1 MVKNIIRNYIFTIS
15 GTSMKSQKKTKSKN
29 GSSRL
34 TMIIIPQSV
43 DHPLRFSVSKTTLR
57 IAALIAVLF
66 VVASAGVAALY
77 GVKQADFNKL
87 EAIKEESQ
95 RKDQTIELM
104 DQQIKAI
111 EQQQERLL
119 SKQADIK
126 KMMGVQDDV
135 PVTTE
140 SSQGGKGGGGP
151 IRESLVTGDAYI
163 LAQQIKNQLDLQ
175 EKELDDL
182 LAKVNND
189 KAYFRALPN
198 QWPTAGEIS
207 SPYGWRKSPFG
218 GRSESFHDGIDIA
231 NDVGTK
237 VVAAADGQVVFAGW
251 KPVYG
256 RTILI
261 DHGYGFTTKYSH
273 NSALLVE
280 EGDKVKKGQVI
291 AHMGSTGRSTGPH
304 LHFTIFKWEQTLDPL
319 IYLPDP
325 LGE

>member
-1 MVKNIIRNYIFTIS
+1 
-15 GTSMKSQKKTKSKN
+15 MKSQKKTKSTN

-34 TMIIIPQSV
+34 TMIIIPQSQEKTI
-43 DHPLRFSVSKTTLR
+43 RFSVSKTTLR
-57 IAALIAVLF
+57 VAALLVVLF
-66 VVASAGVAALY
+66 VVVSAGIAAVY
-77 GVKQADFNKL
+77 GAKQADYNKL
-87 EAIKEESQ
+87 EAIKEDSL
-95 RKDQTIELM
+95 RKDQTIELL

-126 KMMGVQDDV
+126 KMMGVQEDV

-140 SSQGGKGGGGP
+140 SSGGGKGGSGP
-151 IRESLVTGDAYI
+151 TRDALVTGEDSY
-163 LAQQIKNQLDLQ
+163 LMAQQIKNQLDLQ
-175 EKELDDL
+175 EKELDEL

-189 KAYFRALPN
+189 KAYFRSLPN
-198 QWPTAGEIS
+198 QWPTSGEIS
-207 SPYGWRKSPFG
+207 SYYGWRKSPFG

-231 NDVGTK
+231 NDSGTK
-237 VVAAADGQVVFAGW
+237 VCAAADGQVVFAGW
-251 KPVYG
+251 QPVYG

-261 DHGYGFTTKYSH
+261 EHGHGFTTKYAH

-280 EGDKVKKGQVI
+280 EGDRVKKGQVI
-291 AHMGSTGRSTGPH
+291 ARMGTSGRSTGPH
-304 LHFTIFKWEQTLDPL
+304 LHFSIMKWDQTLDPL

>member
-1 MVKNIIRNYIFTIS
+1 
-15 GTSMKSQKKTKSKN
+15 MKSQKKTKSTN

-34 TMIIIPQSV
+34 TMIIIPQSQEKTI
-43 DHPLRFSVSKTTLR
+43 RFSVSKTTLR
-57 IAALIAVLF
+57 VAALLVVLF
-66 VVASAGVAALY
+66 VVVSAGIAALY
-77 GVKQADFNKL
+77 GTKQADYNKL
-87 EAIKEESQ
+87 EAIKEDSL
-95 RKDQTIELM
+95 RKDQTIELL

-126 KMMGVQDDV
+126 KMMGVQEDV

-140 SSQGGKGGGGP
+140 SSGGGKGGSGP
-151 IRESLVTGDAYI
+151 TRDALVTGEDSY
-163 LAQQIKNQLDLQ
+163 LMAQQIKNQLDLQ
-175 EKELDDL
+175 EKELDEL

-189 KAYFRALPN
+189 KAYFRSLPN
-198 QWPTAGEIS
+198 QWPTSGEIS
-207 SPYGWRKSPFG
+207 SYYGWRKSPFG

-231 NDVGTK
+231 NDSGTE
-237 VVAAADGQVVFAGW
+237 VCAAADGQVVFAGW
-251 KPVYG
+251 QPVYG

-261 DHGYGFTTKYSH
+261 EHGHGFTTKYAH

-280 EGDKVKKGQVI
+280 EGDRVKKGQVI
-291 AHMGSTGRSTGPH
+291 ARMGTSGRSTGPH
-304 LHFTIFKWEQTLDPL
+304 LHFSIMKWDQTLDPL

>member
-1 MVKNIIRNYIFTIS
+1 
-15 GTSMKSQKKTKSKN
+15 MKSQKKTKSTN

-34 TMIIIPQSV
+34 TMIIIPQSQET
-43 DHPLRFSVSKTTLR
+43 PLRFSVSKTTLR
-57 IAALIAVLF
+57 VAALLVLLF
-66 VVASAGVAALY
+66 VVVSAGIAALY
-77 GVKQADFNKL
+77 GAKQADYNKL
-87 EAIKEESQ
+87 EAIKEDSL
-95 RKDQTIELM
+95 RKDQTIELL

-126 KMMGVQDDV
+126 KMMGVQEDV

-140 SSQGGKGGGGP
+140 SSGGGKGGSGP
-151 IRESLVTGDAYI
+151 TRDALVTGEDSY
-163 LAQQIKNQLDLQ
+163 LMAQQIKNQLDLQ
-175 EKELDDL
+175 EKELDEL

-189 KAYFRALPN
+189 KAYFRSLPN
-198 QWPTAGEIS
+198 QWPTSGEIS
-207 SPYGWRKSPFG
+207 SYYGWRKSPFG

-231 NDVGTK
+231 NDSGTK
-237 VVAAADGQVVFAGW
+237 VCAAADGQVVFAGW
-251 KPVYG
+251 QPVYG

-261 DHGYGFTTKYSH
+261 EHGHGFTTKYAH

-280 EGDKVKKGQVI
+280 EGDRVKKGQVI
-291 AHMGSTGRSTGPH
+291 ARMGTTGRSTGPH
-304 LHFTIFKWEQTLDPL
+304 LHFSIMKWDQTLDPL

>member
-1 MVKNIIRNYIFTIS
+1 
-15 GTSMKSQKKTKSKN
+15 MKSQKKTKSTN

-34 TMIIIPQSV
+34 TMIIIPQSQET
-43 DHPLRFSVSKTTLR
+43 PLRFSVSNTTLR
-57 IAALIAVLF
+57 VAALLVVLF
-66 VVASAGVAALY
+66 VVVSAGIAALY
-77 GVKQADFNKL
+77 GTKQADYNKL
-87 EAIKEESQ
+87 EAIKEDSL
-95 RKDQTIELM
+95 RKDQTIELL

-126 KMMGVQDDV
+126 KMMGVQEDV

-140 SSQGGKGGGGP
+140 SSGGGKGGSGP
-151 IRESLVTGDAYI
+151 TRDALVTGEDSY
-163 LAQQIKNQLDLQ
+163 LMAQQIKNQLDLQ
-175 EKELDDL
+175 EKELDEL

-189 KAYFRALPN
+189 KAYFRSLPN
-198 QWPTAGEIS
+198 QWPTSGEIS
-207 SPYGWRKSPFG
+207 TYNGWRKSPFG

-231 NDVGTK
+231 NDSGTK
-237 VVAAADGQVVFAGW
+237 VCAAADGQVVFAGW
-251 KPVYG
+251 QPVYG

-261 DHGYGFTTKYSH
+261 EHGHGFATKYAH

-280 EGDKVKKGQVI
+280 EGDRVKKGQVI
-291 AHMGSTGRSTGPH
+291 ARMGTSGRSTGPH
-304 LHFTIFKWEQTLDPL
+304 LHFSIMKWDQTLDPL

>member
-1 MVKNIIRNYIFTIS
+1 
-15 GTSMKSQKKTKSKN
+15 MKSQKKTKSTN

-34 TMIIIPQSV
+34 TMIIIPQSQEKTI
-43 DHPLRFSVSKTTLR
+43 RFSVSKTTLR
-57 IAALIAVLF
+57 VAALLVVLF
-66 VVASAGVAALY
+66 VVVSAGIAAVY
-77 GVKQADFNKL
+77 GAKQADYNKL
-87 EAIKEESQ
+87 EAIKEDSL
-95 RKDQTIELM
+95 RKDQTIELL

-126 KMMGVQDDV
+126 KMMGVQEDV

-140 SSQGGKGGGGP
+140 SSGGGKGGSGP
-151 IRESLVTGDAYI
+151 TRDALVTGEDSY
-163 LAQQIKNQLDLQ
+163 LMAQQIKNQLDLQ
-175 EKELDDL
+175 EKELDEL

-189 KAYFRALPN
+189 KAYFRSLPN
-198 QWPTAGEIS
+198 QWPTSGEIS
-207 SPYGWRKSPFG
+207 SYYGWRKSPFG

-231 NDVGTK
+231 NDSGTK
-237 VVAAADGQVVFAGW
+237 VCAAADGQVVFAGW
-251 KPVYG
+251 QPVYG

-261 DHGYGFTTKYSH
+261 EHGHGFTTKYAH

-280 EGDKVKKGQVI
+280 EGDRVKKGQVI
-291 AHMGSTGRSTGPH
+291 ARMGTTGRSTGPH
-304 LHFTIFKWEQTLDPL
+304 LHFSIMKWDQTLDPL

>member
-1 MVKNIIRNYIFTIS
+1 
-15 GTSMKSQKKTKSKN
+15 MKSQKKTKSTN

-34 TMIIIPQSV
+34 TMIIIPQSQEKTI
-43 DHPLRFSVSKTTLR
+43 RFSVSKTTLR
-57 IAALIAVLF
+57 VAALLVVLF
-66 VVASAGVAALY
+66 VVVSAGIAALY
-77 GVKQADFNKL
+77 GTKQADYNKL
-87 EAIKEESQ
+87 EAIKEDSL
-95 RKDQTIELM
+95 RKDQTIELL

-126 KMMGVQDDV
+126 KMMGVQEDV

-140 SSQGGKGGGGP
+140 SSGGGKGGSGP
-151 IRESLVTGDAYI
+151 TRDALVTGEDSY
-163 LAQQIKNQLDLQ
+163 LMAQQIKNQLDLQ
-175 EKELDDL
+175 EKELDEL

-189 KAYFRALPN
+189 KAYFRSLPN
-198 QWPTAGEIS
+198 QWPTSGEIS
-207 SPYGWRKSPFG
+207 SYYGWRKSPFG

-231 NDVGTK
+231 NDSGTE
-237 VVAAADGQVVFAGW
+237 VCAAADGQVVFAGW
-251 KPVYG
+251 QPVYG

-261 DHGYGFTTKYSH
+261 EHGHGFTTKYAH

-280 EGDKVKKGQVI
+280 EGDRVKKGQVI
-291 AHMGSTGRSTGPH
+291 ARMGTTGRSTGPH
-304 LHFTIFKWEQTLDPL
+304 LHFSIMKWDQTLDPL

>member
-1 MVKNIIRNYIFTIS
+1 
-15 GTSMKSQKKTKSKN
+15 MKSQKKTKSTN

-34 TMIIIPQSV
+34 TMIIIPQSQET
-43 DHPLRFSVSKTTLR
+43 PLRFSVSKTTLR
-57 IAALIAVLF
+57 VAALLVVLF
-66 VVASAGVAALY
+66 VVVSAGIAALY
-77 GVKQADFNKL
+77 GTKQADYNKL
-87 EAIKEESQ
+87 EAIKEDSL
-95 RKDQTIELM
+95 RKDQTIELL

-126 KMMGVQDDV
+126 KMMGVQEDV

-140 SSQGGKGGGGP
+140 SSGGGKGGSGP
-151 IRESLVTGDAYI
+151 TRDALVTGEDSY
-163 LAQQIKNQLDLQ
+163 LMAQQIKNQLDLQ
-175 EKELDDL
+175 EKELDEL

-189 KAYFRALPN
+189 KAYFRSLPN
-198 QWPTAGEIS
+198 QWPTSGEIS
-207 SPYGWRKSPFG
+207 SYYGWRKSPFG

-231 NDVGTK
+231 NDSGTK
-237 VVAAADGQVVFAGW
+237 VCAAADGQVVFAGW
-251 KPVYG
+251 QPVYG

-261 DHGYGFTTKYSH
+261 EHGHGFTTKYAH

-280 EGDKVKKGQVI
+280 EGDRVKKGQVI
-291 AHMGSTGRSTGPH
+291 ARMGTSGRSTGPH
-304 LHFTIFKWEQTLDPL
+304 LHFSIMKWDQTLDPL

>member
-1 MVKNIIRNYIFTIS
+1 
-15 GTSMKSQKKTKSKN
+15 MKSQKKTKSTN

-34 TMIIIPQSV
+34 TMIIIPQSQET
-43 DHPLRFSVSKTTLR
+43 PLRFSVSKTTLR
-57 IAALIAVLF
+57 VAALLVLLF
-66 VVASAGVAALY
+66 VVVSAGIAALY
-77 GVKQADFNKL
+77 GTKQADYNKL
-87 EAIKEESQ
+87 EAIKEDSL
-95 RKDQTIELM
+95 RKDQTIELL

-126 KMMGVQDDV
+126 KMMGVQEDV

-140 SSQGGKGGGGP
+140 SSGGGKGGSGP
-151 IRESLVTGDAYI
+151 TRDALVTGEDSY
-163 LAQQIKNQLDLQ
+163 LMAQQIKNQLDLQ
-175 EKELDDL
+175 EKELDEL

-189 KAYFRALPN
+189 KAYFRSLPN
-198 QWPTAGEIS
+198 QWPTSGEIS
-207 SPYGWRKSPFG
+207 SYYGWRKSPFG

-231 NDVGTK
+231 NDSGTE
-237 VVAAADGQVVFAGW
+237 VCAAADGQVVFAGW
-251 KPVYG
+251 QPVYG

-261 DHGYGFTTKYSH
+261 EHGHGFTTKYAH

-280 EGDKVKKGQVI
+280 EGDRVKKGQVI
-291 AHMGSTGRSTGPH
+291 ARMGTTGRSTGPH
-304 LHFTIFKWEQTLDPL
+304 LHFSIMKWDQTLDPL

>member
-1 MVKNIIRNYIFTIS
+1 
-15 GTSMKSQKKTKSKN
+15 MKSQKKTKSTN

-34 TMIIIPQSV
+34 TMIIIPQSQEKTI
-43 DHPLRFSVSKTTLR
+43 RFSVSKTTLR
-57 IAALIAVLF
+57 VAALLVVLF
-66 VVASAGVAALY
+66 VVVSAGIAALY
-77 GVKQADFNKL
+77 GTKQADYNKL
-87 EAIKEESQ
+87 EAIKEDSL
-95 RKDQTIELM
+95 RKDQTIELL

-126 KMMGVQDDV
+126 KMMGVQEDV

-140 SSQGGKGGGGP
+140 SSGGGKGGSGP
-151 IRESLVTGDAYI
+151 TRDALVTGEDSY
-163 LAQQIKNQLDLQ
+163 LMAQQIKNQLDLQ
-175 EKELDDL
+175 EKELDEL

-189 KAYFRALPN
+189 KAYFRSLPN
-198 QWPTAGEIS
+198 QWPTSGEIS
-207 SPYGWRKSPFG
+207 SYYGWRKSPFG

-231 NDVGTK
+231 NDSGTK
-237 VVAAADGQVVFAGW
+237 VCAAADGQVVFAGW
-251 KPVYG
+251 QPVYG

-261 DHGYGFTTKYSH
+261 EHGHGFTTKYAH

-280 EGDKVKKGQVI
+280 EGDRVKKGQVI
-291 AHMGSTGRSTGPH
+291 ARMGTSGRSTGPH
-304 LHFTIFKWEQTLDPL
+304 LHFSIMKWDQTLDPL

>member
-1 MVKNIIRNYIFTIS
+1 
-15 GTSMKSQKKTKSKN
+15 MKSQKKTKSTN

-34 TMIIIPQSV
+34 TMIIIPQSQET
-43 DHPLRFSVSKTTLR
+43 PLRFSVSKTTLR
-57 IAALIAVLF
+57 VAALLVLLF
-66 VVASAGVAALY
+66 VVVSAGIAAVY
-77 GVKQADFNKL
+77 GAKQADYNKL
-87 EAIKEESQ
+87 EAIKEDSL
-95 RKDQTIELM
+95 RKDQTIELL

-126 KMMGVQDDV
+126 KMMGVQEDV

-140 SSQGGKGGGGP
+140 SSGGGKGGSGP
-151 IRESLVTGDAYI
+151 TRDALVTGEDSY
-163 LAQQIKNQLDLQ
+163 LMAQQIKNQLDLQ
-175 EKELDDL
+175 EKELDEL

-189 KAYFRALPN
+189 KAYFRSLPN
-198 QWPTAGEIS
+198 QWPTSGEIS
-207 SPYGWRKSPFG
+207 SYYGWRKSPFG

-231 NDVGTK
+231 NDSGTK
-237 VVAAADGQVVFAGW
+237 VCAAADGQVVFAGW
-251 KPVYG
+251 QPVYG

-261 DHGYGFTTKYSH
+261 EHGHGFTTKYAH

-280 EGDKVKKGQVI
+280 EGDRVKKGQVI
-291 AHMGSTGRSTGPH
+291 ARMGTTGRSTGPH
-304 LHFTIFKWEQTLDPL
+304 LHFSIMKWDQTLDPL

>member
-1 MVKNIIRNYIFTIS
+1 
-15 GTSMKSQKKTKSKN
+15 MKSQKKTKSTN

-34 TMIIIPQSV
+34 TMIIIPQSQET
-43 DHPLRFSVSKTTLR
+43 PLRFSVSKTTLR
-57 IAALIAVLF
+57 VAALLVVLF
-66 VVASAGVAALY
+66 VVVSAGIAALY
-77 GVKQADFNKL
+77 GTKQADYNKL
-87 EAIKEESQ
+87 EAIKEDSL
-95 RKDQTIELM
+95 RKDQTIELL

-126 KMMGVQDDV
+126 KMMGVQEDV

-140 SSQGGKGGGGP
+140 SSGGGKGGSGP
-151 IRESLVTGDAYI
+151 TRDALVTGEDSY
-163 LAQQIKNQLDLQ
+163 LMAQQIKNQLDLQ
-175 EKELDDL
+175 EKELDEL

-189 KAYFRALPN
+189 KAYFRSLPN
-198 QWPTAGEIS
+198 QWPTSGEIS
-207 SPYGWRKSPFG
+207 SYYGWRKSPFG

-231 NDVGTK
+231 NDSGTE
-237 VVAAADGQVVFAGW
+237 VCAAADGQVVFAGW
-251 KPVYG
+251 QPVYG

-261 DHGYGFTTKYSH
+261 EHGHGFATKYAH

-280 EGDKVKKGQVI
+280 EGDRVKKGQVI
-291 AHMGSTGRSTGPH
+291 ARMGTTGRSTGPH
-304 LHFTIFKWEQTLDPL
+304 LHFSIMKWDQTLDPL

>member
-1 MVKNIIRNYIFTIS
+1 
-15 GTSMKSQKKTKSKN
+15 MKSQKKTKSTN

-34 TMIIIPQSV
+34 TMIIIPQSQET
-43 DHPLRFSVSKTTLR
+43 PLRFSVSKTTLR
-57 IAALIAVLF
+57 VAALLVVLF
-66 VVASAGVAALY
+66 VVVSAGIAALY
-77 GVKQADFNKL
+77 GTKQADYNKL
-87 EAIKEESQ
+87 EAIKEDSL
-95 RKDQTIELM
+95 RKDQTIELL

-126 KMMGVQDDV
+126 KMMGVQEDV

-140 SSQGGKGGGGP
+140 SSGGGKGGSGP
-151 IRESLVTGDAYI
+151 TRDALVTGEDSY
-163 LAQQIKNQLDLQ
+163 LMAQQIKNQLDLQ
-175 EKELDDL
+175 EKELDEL

-189 KAYFRALPN
+189 KAYFRSLPN
-198 QWPTAGEIS
+198 QWPTSGEIS
-207 SPYGWRKSPFG
+207 SYYGWRKSPFG

-231 NDVGTK
+231 NDSGTK
-237 VVAAADGQVVFAGW
+237 VCAAADGQVVFAGW
-251 KPVYG
+251 QPVYG

-261 DHGYGFTTKYSH
+261 EHGHGFATKYAH

-280 EGDKVKKGQVI
+280 EGDRVKKGQVI
-291 AHMGSTGRSTGPH
+291 ARMGTSGRSTGPH
-304 LHFTIFKWEQTLDPL
+304 LHFSIMKWDQTLDPL

>member
-1 MVKNIIRNYIFTIS
+1 
-15 GTSMKSQKKTKSKN
+15 MKSQKKTKSTN

-34 TMIIIPQSV
+34 TMIIIPQSQEK
-43 DHPLRFSVSKTTLR
+43 PLRFSVSKTTLR
-57 IAALIAVLF
+57 VAALLVLLF
-66 VVASAGVAALY
+66 VVVSAGIAAVY
-77 GVKQADFNKL
+77 GAKQADYNKL
-87 EAIKEESQ
+87 EAIKEDSL
-95 RKDQTIELM
+95 RKDQTIELL

-126 KMMGVQDDV
+126 KMMGVQEDV

-140 SSQGGKGGGGP
+140 SSGGGKGGSGP
-151 IRESLVTGDAYI
+151 TRDALVTGEDSY
-163 LAQQIKNQLDLQ
+163 LMAQQIKNQLDLQ
-175 EKELDDL
+175 EKELDEL

-189 KAYFRALPN
+189 KAYFRSLPN
-198 QWPTAGEIS
+198 QWPTSGEIS
-207 SPYGWRKSPFG
+207 SYYGWRKSPFG

-231 NDVGTK
+231 NDSGTE
-237 VVAAADGQVVFAGW
+237 VCAAADGQVVFAGW
-251 KPVYG
+251 QPVYG

-261 DHGYGFTTKYSH
+261 EHGHGFATKYAH

-280 EGDKVKKGQVI
+280 EGDRVKKGQVI
-291 AHMGSTGRSTGPH
+291 ARMGTSGRSTGPH
-304 LHFTIFKWEQTLDPL
+304 LHFSIMKWDQTLDPL

>member
-1 MVKNIIRNYIFTIS
+1 
-15 GTSMKSQKKTKSKN
+15 MKSQKKTKSTN

-34 TMIIIPQSV
+34 TMIIIPQSQEKTI
-43 DHPLRFSVSKTTLR
+43 RFSVSKTTLR
-57 IAALIAVLF
+57 VAALLVLLF
-66 VVASAGVAALY
+66 VVVSAGIAAVY
-77 GVKQADFNKL
+77 GAKQADYNKL
-87 EAIKEESQ
+87 EAIKEDSL
-95 RKDQTIELM
+95 RKDQTIELL

-126 KMMGVQDDV
+126 KMMGVQEDV

-140 SSQGGKGGGGP
+140 SSGGGKGGSGP
-151 IRESLVTGDAYI
+151 TRDALVTGEDSY
-163 LAQQIKNQLDLQ
+163 LMAQQIKNQLDLQ
-175 EKELDDL
+175 EKELDEL

-189 KAYFRALPN
+189 KAYFRSLPN
-198 QWPTAGEIS
+198 QWPTSGEIS
-207 SPYGWRKSPFG
+207 SYYGWRKSPFG

-231 NDVGTK
+231 NDSGTK
-237 VVAAADGQVVFAGW
+237 VCAAADGQVVFAGW
-251 KPVYG
+251 QPVYG

-261 DHGYGFTTKYSH
+261 EHGHGFATKYAH

-280 EGDKVKKGQVI
+280 EGDRVKKGQVI
-291 AHMGSTGRSTGPH
+291 ARMGTTGRSTGPH
-304 LHFTIFKWEQTLDPL
+304 LHFSIMKWDQTLDPL

>member
-1 MVKNIIRNYIFTIS
+1 
-15 GTSMKSQKKTKSKN
+15 MKSQKKTKSTN

-34 TMIIIPQSV
+34 TMIIIPQSQEKTI
-43 DHPLRFSVSKTTLR
+43 RFSVSKTTLR
-57 IAALIAVLF
+57 VAALLVVLF
-66 VVASAGVAALY
+66 VVVSAGIAALY
-77 GVKQADFNKL
+77 GTKQADYNKL
-87 EAIKEESQ
+87 EAIKEDSL
-95 RKDQTIELM
+95 RKDQTIELL

-126 KMMGVQDDV
+126 KMMGVQEDV

-140 SSQGGKGGGGP
+140 SSGGGKGGSGP
-151 IRESLVTGDAYI
+151 TRDALVTGEDSY
-163 LAQQIKNQLDLQ
+163 LMAQQIKNQLDLQ
-175 EKELDDL
+175 EKELDEL

-189 KAYFRALPN
+189 KAYFRSLPN
-198 QWPTAGEIS
+198 QWPTSGEIS
-207 SPYGWRKSPFG
+207 SYYGWRKSPFG

-231 NDVGTK
+231 NDSGTK
-237 VVAAADGQVVFAGW
+237 VCAAADGQVVFAGW
-251 KPVYG
+251 QPVYG

-261 DHGYGFTTKYSH
+261 EHGHGFATKYAH

-280 EGDKVKKGQVI
+280 EGDRVKKGQVI
-291 AHMGSTGRSTGPH
+291 ARMGTTGRSTGPH
-304 LHFTIFKWEQTLDPL
+304 LHFSIMKWDQTLDPL

>member
-1 MVKNIIRNYIFTIS
+1 
-15 GTSMKSQKKTKSKN
+15 MKSQKKTKSTN

-34 TMIIIPQSV
+34 TMIIIPQSQEKTI
-43 DHPLRFSVSKTTLR
+43 RFSVSKTTLR
-57 IAALIAVLF
+57 VAALLVLLF
-66 VVASAGVAALY
+66 VVVSAGIAAVY
-77 GVKQADFNKL
+77 GAKQADYNKL
-87 EAIKEESQ
+87 EAIKEDSL
-95 RKDQTIELM
+95 RKDQTIELL

-126 KMMGVQDDV
+126 KMMGVQEDV

-140 SSQGGKGGGGP
+140 SSGGGKGGSGP
-151 IRESLVTGDAYI
+151 TRDALVTGEDSY
-163 LAQQIKNQLDLQ
+163 LMAQQIKNQLDLQ
-175 EKELDDL
+175 EKELDEL

-189 KAYFRALPN
+189 KAYFRSLPN
-198 QWPTAGEIS
+198 QWPTSGEIS
-207 SPYGWRKSPFG
+207 SYYGWRKSPFG

-231 NDVGTK
+231 NDSGTK
-237 VVAAADGQVVFAGW
+237 VCAAADGQVVFAGW
-251 KPVYG
+251 QPVYG

-261 DHGYGFTTKYSH
+261 EHGHGFTTKYAH

-280 EGDKVKKGQVI
+280 EGDRVKKGQVI
-291 AHMGSTGRSTGPH
+291 ARMGTTGRSTGPH
-304 LHFTIFKWEQTLDPL
+304 LHFSIMKWDQTLDPL

>member
-1 MVKNIIRNYIFTIS
+1 
-15 GTSMKSQKKTKSKN
+15 MKSQKKTKSKS
-29 GSSRL
+29 GSPRL

-43 DHPLRFSVSKTTLR
+43 DRPLRFSVAKTTLR
-57 IAALIAVLF
+57 IAALLAVLF
-66 VVASAGVAALY
+66 VVVSVGLATLYSA
-77 GVKQADFNKL
+77 KQADFNKV

-140 SSQGGKGGGGP
+140 TSQGGKGGSGTD
-151 IRESLVTGDAYI
+151 REALVTGDTYI
-163 LAQQIKNQLDLQ
+163 LAQQMKNQLDLQ
-175 EKELDDL
+175 EKELDEL
-182 LAKVNND
+182 LARVNND
-189 KAYFRALPN
+189 TAYFRALPN

-207 SPYGWRKSPFG
+207 SSYGWRKSPFG

-231 NDVGTK
+231 NDSGTEIL
-237 VVAAADGQVVFAGW
+237 AAADGQVVFAGW
-251 KPVYG
+251 QPVYG

-261 DHGYGFTTKYSH
+261 DHGHGFTTKYSH

-280 EGDKVKKGQVI
+280 EGERVKKGQVI

-304 LHFTIFKWEQTLDPL
+304 LHFTILKWEQTLDPL
-319 IYLPDP
+319 IYLPSP

>member
-1 MVKNIIRNYIFTIS
+1 
-15 GTSMKSQKKTKSKN
+15 MKSQKKTKSTN

-34 TMIIIPQSV
+34 TMIIIPQSQEKTI
-43 DHPLRFSVSKTTLR
+43 RFSVSKTTLR
-57 IAALIAVLF
+57 VAALLVLLF
-66 VVASAGVAALY
+66 VVVSAGIAALY
-77 GVKQADFNKL
+77 GTKQADYNKL
-87 EAIKEESQ
+87 EAIKEDSL
-95 RKDQTIELM
+95 RKDQTIELL

-126 KMMGVQDDV
+126 KMMGVQEDV

-140 SSQGGKGGGGP
+140 SSGGGKGGSGP
-151 IRESLVTGDAYI
+151 TRDALVTGEDSY
-163 LAQQIKNQLDLQ
+163 LMAQQIKNQLDLQ
-175 EKELDDL
+175 EKELDEL

-189 KAYFRALPN
+189 KAYFRSLPN
-198 QWPTAGEIS
+198 QWPTSGEIS
-207 SPYGWRKSPFG
+207 SYYGWRKSPFG

-231 NDVGTK
+231 NDSGTE
-237 VVAAADGQVVFAGW
+237 VCAAADGQVVFAGW
-251 KPVYG
+251 QPVYG

-261 DHGYGFTTKYSH
+261 EHGHGFTTKYAH

-280 EGDKVKKGQVI
+280 EGDRVKKGQVI
-291 AHMGSTGRSTGPH
+291 ARMGTTGRSTGPH
-304 LHFTIFKWEQTLDPL
+304 LHFSIMKWDQTLDPL

>member
-1 MVKNIIRNYIFTIS
+1 
-15 GTSMKSQKKTKSKN
+15 MKSQKKTKSTN

-34 TMIIIPQSV
+34 TMIIIPQSQET
-43 DHPLRFSVSKTTLR
+43 PLRFSVSKTTLR
-57 IAALIAVLF
+57 VAALLVLLF
-66 VVASAGVAALY
+66 VVVSAGIAALY
-77 GVKQADFNKL
+77 GTKQADYNKL
-87 EAIKEESQ
+87 EAIKEDSL
-95 RKDQTIELM
+95 RKDQTIELL

-126 KMMGVQDDV
+126 KMMGVQEDV

-140 SSQGGKGGGGP
+140 SSGGGKGGSGP
-151 IRESLVTGDAYI
+151 TRDALVTGEDSY
-163 LAQQIKNQLDLQ
+163 LMAQQIKNQLDLQ
-175 EKELDDL
+175 EKELDEL

-189 KAYFRALPN
+189 KAYFRSLPN
-198 QWPTAGEIS
+198 QWPTSGEIS
-207 SPYGWRKSPFG
+207 SYYGWRKSPFG

-231 NDVGTK
+231 NDSGTK
-237 VVAAADGQVVFAGW
+237 VCAAADGQVVFAGW
-251 KPVYG
+251 QPVYG

-261 DHGYGFTTKYSH
+261 EHGHGFTTKYAH

-280 EGDKVKKGQVI
+280 EGDRVKKGQVI
-291 AHMGSTGRSTGPH
+291 ARMGTTGRSTGPH
-304 LHFTIFKWEQTLDPL
+304 LHFSIMKWDQTLDPL

>member
-1 MVKNIIRNYIFTIS
+1 
-15 GTSMKSQKKTKSKN
+15 MKSQKKTKSTN

-34 TMIIIPQSV
+34 TMIIIPQSQEKTI
-43 DHPLRFSVSKTTLR
+43 RFSVSKTTLR
-57 IAALIAVLF
+57 VAALLVLLF
-66 VVASAGVAALY
+66 VVVSAGIAAVY
-77 GVKQADFNKL
+77 GAKQADYNKL
-87 EAIKEESQ
+87 EAIKEDSL
-95 RKDQTIELM
+95 RKDQTIELL

-126 KMMGVQDDV
+126 KMMGVQEDV

-140 SSQGGKGGGGP
+140 SSGGGKGGSGP
-151 IRESLVTGDAYI
+151 TRDALVTGEDSY
-163 LAQQIKNQLDLQ
+163 LMAQQIKNQLDLQ
-175 EKELDDL
+175 EKELDEL

-189 KAYFRALPN
+189 KAYFRSLPN
-198 QWPTAGEIS
+198 QWPTSGEIS
-207 SPYGWRKSPFG
+207 SYYGWRKSPFG

-231 NDVGTK
+231 NDSGTE
-237 VVAAADGQVVFAGW
+237 VCAAADGQVVFAGW
-251 KPVYG
+251 QPVYG

-261 DHGYGFTTKYSH
+261 EHGHGFTTKYAH

-280 EGDKVKKGQVI
+280 EGDRVKKGQVI
-291 AHMGSTGRSTGPH
+291 ARMGTSGRSTGPH
-304 LHFTIFKWEQTLDPL
+304 LHFSIMKWDQTLDPL

>member
-1 MVKNIIRNYIFTIS
+1 
-15 GTSMKSQKKTKSKN
+15 MKSQKKTKSTN

-34 TMIIIPQSV
+34 TMIIIPQSQET
-43 DHPLRFSVSKTTLR
+43 PLRFSVSKTTLR
-57 IAALIAVLF
+57 VAALLVVLF
-66 VVASAGVAALY
+66 VVVSAGIAAVY
-77 GVKQADFNKL
+77 GAKQADYNKL
-87 EAIKEESQ
+87 EAIKEDSL
-95 RKDQTIELM
+95 RKDQTIELL

-126 KMMGVQDDV
+126 KMMGVQEDV

-140 SSQGGKGGGGP
+140 SSGGGKGGSGP
-151 IRESLVTGDAYI
+151 TRDALVTGEDSY
-163 LAQQIKNQLDLQ
+163 LMAQQIKNQLDLQ
-175 EKELDDL
+175 EKELDEL

-189 KAYFRALPN
+189 KAYFRSLPN
-198 QWPTAGEIS
+198 QWPTSGEIS
-207 SPYGWRKSPFG
+207 SYYGWRKSPFG

-231 NDVGTK
+231 NDSGTK
-237 VVAAADGQVVFAGW
+237 VCAAADGQVVFAGW
-251 KPVYG
+251 QPVYG

-261 DHGYGFTTKYSH
+261 EHGHGFTTKYAH

-280 EGDKVKKGQVI
+280 EGDRVKKGQVI
-291 AHMGSTGRSTGPH
+291 ARMGTSGRSTGPH
-304 LHFTIFKWEQTLDPL
+304 LHFSIMKWDQTLDPL

>member
-1 MVKNIIRNYIFTIS
+1 
-15 GTSMKSQKKTKSKN
+15 MKSQKKTKSTN

-34 TMIIIPQSV
+34 TMIIIPQSQET
-43 DHPLRFSVSKTTLR
+43 PLRFSVSKTTLR
-57 IAALIAVLF
+57 VAALLVLLF
-66 VVASAGVAALY
+66 VVVSAGIAALY
-77 GVKQADFNKL
+77 GTKQADYNKL
-87 EAIKEESQ
+87 EAIKEDSL
-95 RKDQTIELM
+95 RKDQTIELL

-126 KMMGVQDDV
+126 KMMGVQEDV

-140 SSQGGKGGGGP
+140 SSGGGKGGSGP
-151 IRESLVTGDAYI
+151 TRDALVTGEDSY
-163 LAQQIKNQLDLQ
+163 LMAQQIKNQLDLQ
-175 EKELDDL
+175 EKELDEL

-189 KAYFRALPN
+189 KAYFRSLPN
-198 QWPTAGEIS
+198 QWPTSGEIS
-207 SPYGWRKSPFG
+207 SYYGWRKSPFG

-231 NDVGTK
+231 NDSGTK
-237 VVAAADGQVVFAGW
+237 VCAAADGQVVFAGW
-251 KPVYG
+251 QPVYG

-261 DHGYGFTTKYSH
+261 EHGHGFATKYAH

-280 EGDKVKKGQVI
+280 EGDRVKKGQVI
-291 AHMGSTGRSTGPH
+291 ARMGTSGRSTGPH
-304 LHFTIFKWEQTLDPL
+304 LHFSIMKWDQTLDPL

>member
-1 MVKNIIRNYIFTIS
+1 
-15 GTSMKSQKKTKSKN
+15 MKSQKKTKSTN

-34 TMIIIPQSV
+34 TMIIIPQSQET
-43 DHPLRFSVSKTTLR
+43 PLRFSVSKTTLR
-57 IAALIAVLF
+57 VAALLVVLF
-66 VVASAGVAALY
+66 VVVSAGIAAVY
-77 GVKQADFNKL
+77 GAKQADYNKL
-87 EAIKEESQ
+87 EAIKEDSL
-95 RKDQTIELM
+95 RKDQTIELL

-126 KMMGVQDDV
+126 KMMGVQEDV

-140 SSQGGKGGGGP
+140 SSGGGKGGSGP
-151 IRESLVTGDAYI
+151 TRDALVTGEDSY
-163 LAQQIKNQLDLQ
+163 LMAQQIKNQLDLQ
-175 EKELDDL
+175 EKELDEL

-189 KAYFRALPN
+189 KAYFRSLPN
-198 QWPTAGEIS
+198 QWPTSGEIS
-207 SPYGWRKSPFG
+207 SYYGWRKSPFG

-231 NDVGTK
+231 NDSGTK
-237 VVAAADGQVVFAGW
+237 VCAAADGQVVFAGW
-251 KPVYG
+251 QPVYG

-261 DHGYGFTTKYSH
+261 EHGHGFATKYAH

-280 EGDKVKKGQVI
+280 EGDRVKKGQVI
-291 AHMGSTGRSTGPH
+291 ARMGTSGRSTGPH
-304 LHFTIFKWEQTLDPL
+304 LHFSIMKWDQTLDPL

>member
-1 MVKNIIRNYIFTIS
+1 
-15 GTSMKSQKKTKSKN
+15 MKSQKKTKSTN

-34 TMIIIPQSV
+34 TMIIIPQSQEKTI
-43 DHPLRFSVSKTTLR
+43 RFSVSKTTLR
-57 IAALIAVLF
+57 VAALLVLLF
-66 VVASAGVAALY
+66 VVVSAGIAALY
-77 GVKQADFNKL
+77 GAKQADYNKL
-87 EAIKEESQ
+87 EAIKEDSL
-95 RKDQTIELM
+95 RKDQTIELL

-126 KMMGVQDDV
+126 KMMGVQEDV

-140 SSQGGKGGGGP
+140 SSGGGKGGSGP
-151 IRESLVTGDAYI
+151 TRDALVTGEDSY
-163 LAQQIKNQLDLQ
+163 LMAQQIKNQLDLQ
-175 EKELDDL
+175 EKELDEL

-189 KAYFRALPN
+189 KAYFRSLPN
-198 QWPTAGEIS
+198 QWPTSGEIS
-207 SPYGWRKSPFG
+207 SYYGWRKSPFG

-231 NDVGTK
+231 NDSGTK
-237 VVAAADGQVVFAGW
+237 VCAAADGQVVFAGW
-251 KPVYG
+251 QPVYG

-261 DHGYGFTTKYSH
+261 EHGHGFTTKYAH

-280 EGDKVKKGQVI
+280 EGDRVKKGQVI
-291 AHMGSTGRSTGPH
+291 ARMGTTGRSTGPH
-304 LHFTIFKWEQTLDPL
+304 LHFSIMKWDQTLDPL

>member
-1 MVKNIIRNYIFTIS
+1 
-15 GTSMKSQKKTKSKN
+15 MKSQKKTKSTN

-34 TMIIIPQSV
+34 TMIIIPQSQEKTI
-43 DHPLRFSVSKTTLR
+43 RFSVSKTTLR
-57 IAALIAVLF
+57 VAALLVLLF
-66 VVASAGVAALY
+66 VVVSAGIAAVY
-77 GVKQADFNKL
+77 GAKQADYNKL
-87 EAIKEESQ
+87 EAIKEDSL
-95 RKDQTIELM
+95 RKDQTIELL

-126 KMMGVQDDV
+126 KMMGVQEDV

-140 SSQGGKGGGGP
+140 SSGGGKGGSGP
-151 IRESLVTGDAYI
+151 TRDALVTGEDSY
-163 LAQQIKNQLDLQ
+163 LMAQQIKNQLDLQ
-175 EKELDDL
+175 EKELDEL

-189 KAYFRALPN
+189 KAYFRSLPN
-198 QWPTAGEIS
+198 QWPTSGEIS
-207 SPYGWRKSPFG
+207 SYYGWRKSPFG

-231 NDVGTK
+231 NDSGTE
-237 VVAAADGQVVFAGW
+237 VCAAADGQVVFAGW
-251 KPVYG
+251 QPVYG

-261 DHGYGFTTKYSH
+261 EHGHGFATKYAH

-280 EGDKVKKGQVI
+280 EGDRVKKGQVI
-291 AHMGSTGRSTGPH
+291 ARMGTTGRSTGPH
-304 LHFTIFKWEQTLDPL
+304 LHFSIMKWDQTLDPL

>member
-1 MVKNIIRNYIFTIS
+1 
-15 GTSMKSQKKTKSKN
+15 MKSQKKTKSTN

-34 TMIIIPQSV
+34 TMIIIPQSQET
-43 DHPLRFSVSKTTLR
+43 PLRFSVSKTTLR
-57 IAALIAVLF
+57 VAALLVVLF
-66 VVASAGVAALY
+66 VVVSAGIAALY
-77 GVKQADFNKL
+77 GTKQADYNKL
-87 EAIKEESQ
+87 EAIKEDSL
-95 RKDQTIELM
+95 RKDQTIELL

-126 KMMGVQDDV
+126 KMMGVQEDV

-140 SSQGGKGGGGP
+140 SSGGGKGGSGP
-151 IRESLVTGDAYI
+151 TRDALVTGEDSY
-163 LAQQIKNQLDLQ
+163 LMAQQIKNQLDLQ
-175 EKELDDL
+175 EKELDEL

-189 KAYFRALPN
+189 KAYFRSLPN
-198 QWPTAGEIS
+198 QWPTSGEIS
-207 SPYGWRKSPFG
+207 SYYGWRKSPFG

-231 NDVGTK
+231 NDSGTE
-237 VVAAADGQVVFAGW
+237 VCAAADGQVVFAGW
-251 KPVYG
+251 QPVYG

-261 DHGYGFTTKYSH
+261 EHGHGFTTKYAH

-280 EGDKVKKGQVI
+280 EGDRVKKGQVI
-291 AHMGSTGRSTGPH
+291 ARMGTSGRSTGPH
-304 LHFTIFKWEQTLDPL
+304 LHFSIMKWDQTLDPL

>member
-1 MVKNIIRNYIFTIS
+1 
-15 GTSMKSQKKTKSKN
+15 MKSQKKTKSTN

-34 TMIIIPQSV
+34 TMIIIPQSQEKTI
-43 DHPLRFSVSKTTLR
+43 RFSVSKTTLR
-57 IAALIAVLF
+57 VAALLVLLF
-66 VVASAGVAALY
+66 VVVSAGIAALY
-77 GVKQADFNKL
+77 GTKQADYNKL
-87 EAIKEESQ
+87 EAIKEDSL
-95 RKDQTIELM
+95 RKDQTIELL

-126 KMMGVQDDV
+126 KMMGVQEDV

-140 SSQGGKGGGGP
+140 SSGGGKGGSGP
-151 IRESLVTGDAYI
+151 TRDALVTGEDSY
-163 LAQQIKNQLDLQ
+163 LMAQQIKNQLDLQ
-175 EKELDDL
+175 EKELDEL

-189 KAYFRALPN
+189 KAYFRSLPN
-198 QWPTAGEIS
+198 QWPTSGEIS
-207 SPYGWRKSPFG
+207 SYYGWRKSPFG

-231 NDVGTK
+231 NDSGTK
-237 VVAAADGQVVFAGW
+237 VCAAADGQVVFAGW
-251 KPVYG
+251 QPVYG

-261 DHGYGFTTKYSH
+261 EHGHGFTTKYAH

-280 EGDKVKKGQVI
+280 EGDRVKKGQVI
-291 AHMGSTGRSTGPH
+291 ARMGTTGRSTGPH
-304 LHFTIFKWEQTLDPL
+304 LHFSIMKWDQTLDPL

>member
-1 MVKNIIRNYIFTIS
+1 
-15 GTSMKSQKKTKSKN
+15 MKSQKKTKSTN

-34 TMIIIPQSV
+34 TMIIIPQSQEKTI
-43 DHPLRFSVSKTTLR
+43 RFSVSKTTLR
-57 IAALIAVLF
+57 VAALLVLLF
-66 VVASAGVAALY
+66 VVVSAGIAAVY
-77 GVKQADFNKL
+77 GAKQADYNKL
-87 EAIKEESQ
+87 EAIKEDSL
-95 RKDQTIELM
+95 RKDQTIELL

-126 KMMGVQDDV
+126 KMMGVQEDV

-140 SSQGGKGGGGP
+140 SSGGGKGGSGP
-151 IRESLVTGDAYI
+151 TRDALVTGEDSY
-163 LAQQIKNQLDLQ
+163 LMAQQIKNQLDLQ
-175 EKELDDL
+175 EKELDEL

-189 KAYFRALPN
+189 KAYFRSLPN
-198 QWPTAGEIS
+198 QWPTSGEIS
-207 SPYGWRKSPFG
+207 SYYGWRKSPFG

-231 NDVGTK
+231 NDSGTK
-237 VVAAADGQVVFAGW
+237 VCAAADGQVVFAGW
-251 KPVYG
+251 QPVYG

-261 DHGYGFTTKYSH
+261 EHGHGFTTKYAH

-280 EGDKVKKGQVI
+280 EGDRVKKGQVI
-291 AHMGSTGRSTGPH
+291 ARMGTSGRSTGPH
-304 LHFTIFKWEQTLDPL
+304 LHFSIMKWDQTLDPL

>member
-1 MVKNIIRNYIFTIS
+1 
-15 GTSMKSQKKTKSKN
+15 MKSQKKTKSTN

-34 TMIIIPQSV
+34 TMIIIPQSQET
-43 DHPLRFSVSKTTLR
+43 PLRFSVSKTTLR
-57 IAALIAVLF
+57 VAALLVVLF
-66 VVASAGVAALY
+66 VVVSAGIAALY
-77 GVKQADFNKL
+77 GTKQADYNKL
-87 EAIKEESQ
+87 EAIKEDSL
-95 RKDQTIELM
+95 RKDQTIELL

-126 KMMGVQDDV
+126 KMMGVQEDV

-140 SSQGGKGGGGP
+140 SSGGGKGGSGP
-151 IRESLVTGDAYI
+151 TRDALVTGEDSY
-163 LAQQIKNQLDLQ
+163 LMAQQIKNQLDLQ
-175 EKELDDL
+175 EKELDEL

-189 KAYFRALPN
+189 KAYFRSLPN
-198 QWPTAGEIS
+198 QWPTSGEIS
-207 SPYGWRKSPFG
+207 SYYGWRKSPFG

-231 NDVGTK
+231 NDSGTE
-237 VVAAADGQVVFAGW
+237 VCAAADGQVVFAGW
-251 KPVYG
+251 QPVYG

-261 DHGYGFTTKYSH
+261 EHGHGFATKYAH

-280 EGDKVKKGQVI
+280 EGDRVKKGQVI
-291 AHMGSTGRSTGPH
+291 ARMGTSGRSTGPH
-304 LHFTIFKWEQTLDPL
+304 LHFSIMKWDQTLDPL

>member
-1 MVKNIIRNYIFTIS
+1 
-15 GTSMKSQKKTKSKN
+15 MKSQKKTKSTN

-34 TMIIIPQSV
+34 TMIIIPQSQEKTI
-43 DHPLRFSVSKTTLR
+43 RFSVSKTTLR
-57 IAALIAVLF
+57 VAALLVVLF
-66 VVASAGVAALY
+66 VVVSAGIAALY
-77 GVKQADFNKL
+77 GTKQADYNKL
-87 EAIKEESQ
+87 EAIKEDSL
-95 RKDQTIELM
+95 RKDQTIELL

-126 KMMGVQDDV
+126 KMMGVQEDV

-140 SSQGGKGGGGP
+140 SSGGGKGGSGP
-151 IRESLVTGDAYI
+151 TRDALVTGEDSY
-163 LAQQIKNQLDLQ
+163 LMAQQIKNQLDLQ
-175 EKELDDL
+175 EKELDEL

-189 KAYFRALPN
+189 KAYFRSLPN
-198 QWPTAGEIS
+198 QWPTSGEIS
-207 SPYGWRKSPFG
+207 SYYGWRKSPFG

-231 NDVGTK
+231 NDSGTE
-237 VVAAADGQVVFAGW
+237 VCAAADGQVVFAGW
-251 KPVYG
+251 QPVYG

-261 DHGYGFTTKYSH
+261 EHGHGFATKYAH

-280 EGDKVKKGQVI
+280 EGDRVKKGQVI
-291 AHMGSTGRSTGPH
+291 ARIGTSGRSTGPH
-304 LHFTIFKWEQTLDPL
+304 LHFSIMKWDQTLDPL

>member
-1 MVKNIIRNYIFTIS
+1 
-15 GTSMKSQKKTKSKN
+15 MKSQKKTKSTN

-34 TMIIIPQSV
+34 TMIIIPQSQET
-43 DHPLRFSVSKTTLR
+43 PLRFSVSKTTLR
-57 IAALIAVLF
+57 VAALLVVLF
-66 VVASAGVAALY
+66 VVVSAGIAALY
-77 GVKQADFNKL
+77 GTKQADYNKL
-87 EAIKEESQ
+87 EAIKEDSL
-95 RKDQTIELM
+95 RKDQTIELL

-126 KMMGVQDDV
+126 KMMGVQEDV

-140 SSQGGKGGGGP
+140 SSGGGKGGSGP
-151 IRESLVTGDAYI
+151 TRDALVTGEDSY
-163 LAQQIKNQLDLQ
+163 LMAQQIKNQLDLQ
-175 EKELDDL
+175 EKELDEL

-189 KAYFRALPN
+189 KAYFRSLPN
-198 QWPTAGEIS
+198 QWPTSGEIS
-207 SPYGWRKSPFG
+207 SYYGWRKSPFG

-231 NDVGTK
+231 NDSGTE
-237 VVAAADGQVVFAGW
+237 VCAAADGQVVFAGW
-251 KPVYG
+251 QPVYG

-261 DHGYGFTTKYSH
+261 EHGHGFATKYAH

-280 EGDKVKKGQVI
+280 EGDRVKKGQVI
-291 AHMGSTGRSTGPH
+291 ARMGTSGRSTGPH
-304 LHFTIFKWEQTLDPL
+304 LHFYIMKWDQTLDPL

>member
-1 MVKNIIRNYIFTIS
+1 
-15 GTSMKSQKKTKSKN
+15 MKSQKKTKSTN

-34 TMIIIPQSV
+34 TMIIIPQSQET
-43 DHPLRFSVSKTTLR
+43 PLRFSVSKTTLR
-57 IAALIAVLF
+57 VAALLVVLF
-66 VVASAGVAALY
+66 VVVSAGIAALY
-77 GVKQADFNKL
+77 GTKQADYNKL
-87 EAIKEESQ
+87 EAIKEDSL
-95 RKDQTIELM
+95 RKDQTIELL

-126 KMMGVQDDV
+126 KMMGVQEDV

-140 SSQGGKGGGGP
+140 SSGGGKGGSGP
-151 IRESLVTGDAYI
+151 TRDALVTGEDSY
-163 LAQQIKNQLDLQ
+163 LMAQQIKNQLDLQ
-175 EKELDDL
+175 EKELDEL

-189 KAYFRALPN
+189 KAYFRSLPN
-198 QWPTAGEIS
+198 QWPTSGEIS
-207 SPYGWRKSPFG
+207 SYYGWRKSPFG

-231 NDVGTK
+231 NDSGTK
-237 VVAAADGQVVFAGW
+237 VCAAADGQVVFAGW
-251 KPVYG
+251 QPVYG

-261 DHGYGFTTKYSH
+261 EHGHGFTTKYAH

-280 EGDKVKKGQVI
+280 EGDRVKKGQVI
-291 AHMGSTGRSTGPH
+291 ARMGTTGRSTGPH
-304 LHFTIFKWEQTLDPL
+304 LHFSIMKWDQTLDPL

>member
-1 MVKNIIRNYIFTIS
+1 
-15 GTSMKSQKKTKSKN
+15 MKSQKKTKSTN

-34 TMIIIPQSV
+34 TMIIIPQSQEKTI
-43 DHPLRFSVSKTTLR
+43 RFSVSKTTLR
-57 IAALIAVLF
+57 VAALLVLLF
-66 VVASAGVAALY
+66 VVVSAGIAAVY
-77 GVKQADFNKL
+77 GAKQADYNKL
-87 EAIKEESQ
+87 EAIKEDSL
-95 RKDQTIELM
+95 RKDQTIELL

-126 KMMGVQDDV
+126 KMMGVQEDV

-140 SSQGGKGGGGP
+140 SSGGGKGGSGP
-151 IRESLVTGDAYI
+151 TRDALVTGEDSY
-163 LAQQIKNQLDLQ
+163 LMAQQIKNQLDLQ
-175 EKELDDL
+175 EKELDEL

-189 KAYFRALPN
+189 KAYFRSLPN
-198 QWPTAGEIS
+198 QWPTSGEIS
-207 SPYGWRKSPFG
+207 SYYGWRKSPFG

-231 NDVGTK
+231 NDSGTE
-237 VVAAADGQVVFAGW
+237 VCAAADGQVVFAGW
-251 KPVYG
+251 QPVYG

-261 DHGYGFTTKYSH
+261 EHGHGFTTKYAH

-280 EGDKVKKGQVI
+280 EGDRVKKGQVI
-291 AHMGSTGRSTGPH
+291 ARMGTTGRSTGPH
-304 LHFTIFKWEQTLDPL
+304 LHFSIMKWDQTLDPL